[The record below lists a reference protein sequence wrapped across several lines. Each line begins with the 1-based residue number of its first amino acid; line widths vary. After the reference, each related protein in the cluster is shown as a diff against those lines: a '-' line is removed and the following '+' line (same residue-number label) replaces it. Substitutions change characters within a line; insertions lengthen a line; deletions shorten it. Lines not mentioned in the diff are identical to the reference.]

1 MKNKILVFVLL
12 FCLFSLTKIKAQ
24 EIANVQETTIK
35 SKILNQKRP
44 ILIYTPQDYNDN
56 TLTSYDVIYVFDS
69 QNREEFDLVHS
80 AIGFL
85 NFSKKFIIVGICSPY
100 YQETDYSRPNDYLPK
115 PVNVSFYQLTK
126 NPNSDNFSKYLTDEV
141 FPFINSKYR
150 TTNNNYAIGHS
161 LSASFVLDKF
171 INSTDVFRGYI
182 AISPNFAY
190 DDYRL
195 ANEFSKFD
203 NNSLKENK
211 FLYTSQSDEYK
222 TMPEQWNIG
231 YEKYKDNISQ
241 KQDSGKLTLINKEFP
256 EENHWGVYLPSL
268 TFGLKNLNTFIQNNP
283 EKPNGEFHTIT
294 INVKTLNKDDE
305 VYIVGNQ
312 ESLGNWNPS
321 KIKMNYISD
330 FQRTITLKVQ
340 FPLEFKITRGDWNSE
355 GATNENDG
363 DNILI
368 SKPFKS
374 NVINLKVIQWFDK

>member
-1 MKNKILVFVLL
+1 MKNKILVFILL
-12 FCLFSLTKIKAQ
+12 FCLFPLTKIKAQ

-44 ILIYTPQDYNDN
+44 ILIYTPQGYNDN

-203 NNSLKENK
+203 INSLKENK

-256 EENHWGVYLPSL
+256 EENHWDVYLPSL

-294 INVKTLNKDDE
+294 IKVKTLNKDDE

>member
-12 FCLFSLTKIKAQ
+12 FCLFPLTKIKAQ

-203 NNSLKENK
+203 VNSLKENK

-294 INVKTLNKDDE
+294 IKVKTLNKDDE

>member
-12 FCLFSLTKIKAQ
+12 FCLFPLTKIKAQ
-24 EIANVQETTIK
+24 EIANIQETTIK

-126 NPNSDNFSKYLTDEV
+126 NPNSDNFSKYLIDEV

-294 INVKTLNKDDE
+294 IKVKTLNKDDE

>member
-12 FCLFSLTKIKAQ
+12 FCLFPLTKIKAQ

-161 LSASFVLDKF
+161 LSASFVIDKF
-171 INSTDVFRGYI
+171 INSTDVFKGYI
-182 AISPNFAY
+182 AVSPNFAY

-203 NNSLKENK
+203 INSLKENK

>member
-12 FCLFSLTKIKAQ
+12 FCLFPLTKIKAQ

-56 TLTSYDVIYVFDS
+56 TLNSYDVIYVFDS

-161 LSASFVLDKF
+161 LSASFVIDKF
-171 INSTDVFRGYI
+171 INSTDVFKGYI
-182 AISPNFAY
+182 AVSPNFAY

-203 NNSLKENK
+203 INSLKENK

-294 INVKTLNKDDE
+294 IKVKTLNKDDE